1 MRRFVLV
8 NDLERLSPN
17 VMQSRTQQL
26 YKEILP
32 ELSKLL
38 GEKNPN
44 ALPKIDRVVVNVG
57 VGKFLKEEN
66 RINEIRDSLQM
77 ITGQK
82 VVSTKA
88 KKAIAGF
95 KTREGLEVGMRVTLR
110 GERMWH
116 FLDRLIHVAL
126 PRVRDFQGVT
136 RSSVDSYG
144 NLSIGVK
151 EHMVFPEIIPE
162 KVQTMFGFQIT
173 VVTTAQDKKA
183 GEKLF
188 ELVGLPLQKEGVKHE
203 R

>member
-1 MRRFVLV
+1 MK
-8 NDLERLSPN
+8 P
-17 VMQSRTQQL
+17 RTQQR
-26 YKEILP
+26 YIEILP
-32 ELSKLL
+32 ELTKAV
-38 GEKNPN
+38 GEKNPH
-44 ALPKIDRVVVNVG
+44 AVPRIDRVVVNVG

-66 RINEIRDSLQM
+66 RLTEIRESLQM

-82 VVSTKA
+82 VVATRA

-95 KTREGLEVGMRVTLR
+95 KTRAGLEVGMRVTLR
-110 GERMWH
+110 GKRMWQ

-126 PRVRDFQGVT
+126 PRVRDFQGIT

-151 EHMVFPEIIPE
+151 EHMVFPEIVPE
-162 KVQTMFGFQIT
+162 KVQTLFSFQIT
-173 VVTTAQDKKA
+173 VVTTAREKQA

-188 ELVGLPLQKEGVKHE
+188 ELIGLPLQAVGAQNEN

>member
-1 MRRFVLV
+1 M
-8 NDLERLSPN
+8 S
-17 VMQSRTQQL
+17 SRTQEL
-26 YKEILP
+26 YTQILP
-32 ELSKLL
+32 ELTKFL
-38 GEKNPN
+38 GEKNVN
-44 ALPKIDRVVVNVG
+44 AVPKIDRVVVNVG

-66 RINEIRDSLQM
+66 RLTEIRESLQM

-82 VVSTKA
+82 VIATKA

-95 KTREGLEVGMRVTLR
+95 KTREGLEVGMRTTLR
-110 GERMWH
+110 GKRMWQ

-126 PRVRDFQGVT
+126 PRVRDFQGIT

-144 NLSIGVK
+144 NLSIGIK

-173 VVTTAQDKKA
+173 VVTTAKDKKA

-188 ELVGLPLQKEGVKHE
+188 ELVGLPLQKSTVTQE

>member
-1 MRRFVLV
+1 M
-8 NDLERLSPN
+8 E
-17 VMQSRTQQL
+17 SRTKQR
-26 YKEILP
+26 YTEILP
-32 ELSKLL
+32 ELAKFVSD
-38 GEKNPN
+38 KNPN

-57 VGKFLKEEN
+57 VGKYLKEEN
-66 RINEIRDSLQM
+66 RLNEIRESLQM

-95 KTREGLEVGMRVTLR
+95 KTRAGLEVGMRTTLR
-110 GERMWH
+110 GKRMWQ

-126 PRVRDFQGVT
+126 PRVRDFQGIT

-162 KVQTMFGFQIT
+162 KVQTLFSFQIT
-173 VVTTAQDKKA
+173 VVTTAEDKKA

-188 ELVGLPLQKEGVKHE
+188 ELIGVPLQAVGAQTEAK
-203 R
+203 

>member
-1 MRRFVLV
+1 MSKR
-8 NDLERLSPN
+8 S
-17 VMQSRTQQL
+17 MQSRTQQR
-26 YKEILP
+26 YTEVLP
-32 ELSKLL
+32 ELIQFLDV
-38 GEKNPN
+38 KNTN

-66 RINEIRDSLQM
+66 RITEIRESLQM

-110 GERMWH
+110 GKRMWQ
-116 FLDRLIHVAL
+116 FLDRLIHVTL
-126 PRVRDFQGVT
+126 PRMRDFQGVT

-151 EHMVFPEIIPE
+151 EHMVFPEIVPE

-173 VVTTAQDKKA
+173 VVTTARDKRA

-188 ELVGLPLQKEGVKHE
+188 ELIGMPLQKTATPAET

>member
-1 MRRFVLV
+1 
-8 NDLERLSPN
+8 
-17 VMQSRTQQL
+17 MQPRTQEL
-26 YKEILP
+26 YKKIQGDLA
-32 ELSKLL
+32 KFL

-44 ALPKIDRVVVNVG
+44 AVPKIDRVVVNVG

-66 RINEIRDSLQM
+66 RLNEIRESLQM

-82 VVSTKA
+82 LVSTKA

-110 GERMWH
+110 GERMWQ

-126 PRVRDFQGVT
+126 PRVRDFQGIT

-144 NLSIGVK
+144 NLSIGIR
-151 EHMVFPEIIPE
+151 EHMVFPEIVPE

-173 VVTTAQDKKA
+173 VVTTAKDKKA

-188 ELVGLPLQKEGVKHE
+188 ELVGLPLQKEGVKQE

>member
-1 MRRFVLV
+1 M
-8 NDLERLSPN
+8 E
-17 VMQSRTQQL
+17 SRTKQR
-26 YKEILP
+26 YTEILP
-32 ELSKLL
+32 ELTRFVGK
-38 GEKNPN
+38 KNPN
-44 ALPKIDRVVVNVG
+44 AVPRVDRVVVNVG

-66 RINEIRDSLQM
+66 RLNEIRESLQM

-82 VVSTKA
+82 VVTTKA

-110 GERMWH
+110 GKRMWQ

-126 PRVRDFQGVT
+126 PRVRDFQGIT

-144 NLSIGVK
+144 NLNIGIK
-151 EHMVFPEIIPE
+151 EHMVFPEIVPE
-162 KVQTMFGFQIT
+162 KVQTLFSFQIT
-173 VVTTAQDKKA
+173 VVTTAEKKDS

-188 ELVGLPLQKEGVKHE
+188 ELIGLPLQAAGKPVET

>member
-1 MRRFVLV
+1 
-8 NDLERLSPN
+8 
-17 VMQSRTQQL
+17 MQPRTQQL

-32 ELSKLL
+32 ELTKFL

-44 ALPKIDRVVVNVG
+44 AVPCIDRVVVNVG

-66 RINEIRDSLQM
+66 RIKEIRESLEM

-110 GERMWH
+110 GERMWQ
-116 FLDRLIHVAL
+116 FLDRFIHVAL
-126 PRVRDFQGVT
+126 PRVRDFQGIT
-136 RSSVDSYG
+136 RSSVDGYG
-144 NLSIGVK
+144 NLSIGIK

-173 VVTTAQDKKA
+173 VVTTAKDKKA

-188 ELVGLPLQKEGVKHE
+188 ELVGLPLQKEGVTKE

>member
-1 MRRFVLV
+1 M
-8 NDLERLSPN
+8 E
-17 VMQSRTQQL
+17 SRTKQR
-26 YKEILP
+26 YTEVLP
-32 ELSKLL
+32 ELARFA

-44 ALPKIDRVVVNVG
+44 AVPKIDRVVVNVG

-66 RINEIRDSLQM
+66 RLNEIRESLQM

-82 VVSTKA
+82 LVTTKA

-95 KTREGLEVGMRVTLR
+95 KTREGLEVGMRTTLR
-110 GERMWH
+110 GKRMWQ

-126 PRVRDFQGVT
+126 PRVRDFQGIT
-136 RSSVDSYG
+136 RSSVDPYG
-144 NLSIGVK
+144 NLNIGIK

-162 KVQTMFGFQIT
+162 KVQTLFSFQIT
-173 VVTTAQDKKA
+173 VVTTAKNKQA

-188 ELVGLPLQKEGVKHE
+188 ELIGVPLQAAGKPVET

>member
-1 MRRFVLV
+1 M
-8 NDLERLSPN
+8 E
-17 VMQSRTQQL
+17 SRTKQR
-26 YKEILP
+26 YSEILP
-32 ELSKLL
+32 KLTEFV

-44 ALPKIDRVVVNVG
+44 ALPRIDRIVVNVG

-66 RINEIRDSLQM
+66 RVNEIRESLQM

-82 VVSTKA
+82 VVATKA

-95 KTREGLEVGMRVTLR
+95 KTREGLEVGMRVTIR
-110 GERMWH
+110 GKRMWH
-116 FLDRLIHVAL
+116 FLDRIIHVAL
-126 PRVRDFQGVT
+126 PRMRDFQGVT

-151 EHMVFPEIIPE
+151 EHMVFPEIVPE
-162 KVQTMFGFQIT
+162 KVQTLFGFQIT
-173 VVTTAQDKKA
+173 VVTTAKNKAA

-188 ELVGLPLQKEGVKHE
+188 ELIGLPLQAVGTKTET

>member
-1 MRRFVLV
+1 M
-8 NDLERLSPN
+8 E
-17 VMQSRTQQL
+17 SRTKQR
-26 YKEILP
+26 YIEILP
-32 ELSKLL
+32 ELAKGL

-44 ALPKIDRVVVNVG
+44 ALPRIDRVVVNVG
-57 VGKFLKEEN
+57 VGKYLKEEN
-66 RINEIRDSLQM
+66 RLNEIRESLQM

-95 KTREGLEVGMRVTLR
+95 KTRAGLEVGMRVTLR
-110 GERMWH
+110 GKRMWQ

-162 KVQTMFGFQIT
+162 KVQTLFSFQIT
-173 VVTTAQDKKA
+173 VVTTAQNKQA

-188 ELVGLPLQKEGVKHE
+188 VLIGMPLQAEGAQVISK
-203 R
+203 